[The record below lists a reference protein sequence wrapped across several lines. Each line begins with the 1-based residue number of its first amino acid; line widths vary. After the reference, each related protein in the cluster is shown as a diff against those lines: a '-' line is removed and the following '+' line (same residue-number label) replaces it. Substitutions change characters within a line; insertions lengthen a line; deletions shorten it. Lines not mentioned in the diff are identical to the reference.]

1 MHNTT
6 LHLYTTQLICSAI
19 DKNYTIDAKL
29 YDNCDFFEILKLS
42 LDHNI
47 TSLIYEG
54 IINSNISIDEE
65 LDKLFKQRVI
75 FECVKSE
82 SQISCYKSIVSLFEK
97 HDIPYIPL
105 KGICMKNLYP
115 KPELRRMGDIDIYVD
130 EKNIEKVEHIMSEL
144 QFEPCGRTDYDYK
157 FKNVND
163 ILIEIHTSIV
173 SRESEFYDYYQNP
186 WRLCKKDE
194 KVIVHTLNEEEMYIY
209 LFLHFMKH
217 YRGGGI
223 GINHIVDLWIYKKV
237 VPHLDEDYINS
248 KIEQFGLMTFY
259 DNTLRMTGCLFGNRQ
274 EDAIVSEMVEFVVNS
289 GSYGTKETHQAAVV
303 IKNERNSKSKARLK
317 TMLEKIIL
325 PREKMEYKYPIL
337 KKRPYLLFF
346 CRCHRLFRRVF
357 FMQDKELNM
366 MGVIKANSSQK
377 IDEYK
382 NHLKKVGL

>member
-6 LHLYTTQLICSAI
+6 LYLYTTPLICSAI

-29 YDNCDFFEILKLS
+29 YDDCDFFEILKLS
-42 LDHNI
+42 LEHNI

-54 IINSNISIDEE
+54 VRKSGIQIDDD

-82 SQISCYKSIVSLFEK
+82 SQIAYFKKISSEFKK
-97 HDIPYIPL
+97 HNIPHIPL

-115 KPELRRMGDIDIYVD
+115 KSELRRMGDIDIYVD
-130 EKNIEKVEHIMSEL
+130 EKNIEKVEQIMSEL
-144 QFEPCGRTDYDYK
+144 QFEFCGRTDYDYK
-157 FKNVND
+157 FKNANEL
-163 ILIEIHTSIV
+163 LIEIHTSIV
-173 SRESEFYDYYQNP
+173 SEESEFYDYYRNP

-194 KVIVHTLNEEEMYIY
+194 KSVMHTLNNEEMYIY

-223 GINHIVDLWIYKKV
+223 GINHVVDLWIYKNT

-248 KIEQFGLMTFY
+248 KIEQFGFKTFY
-259 DNTLRMTGCLFGNRQ
+259 DNTLRMIGCLFGNGE
-274 EDAIVSEMVEFVVNS
+274 EDSVVSDMIDFVMNS
-289 GSYGTKETHQAAVV
+289 GSYGTKEGHQAAVV
-303 IKNERNSKSKARLK
+303 IKNVRRIGARGRLV
-317 TMLEKIIL
+317 TIYEKIIL
-325 PREKMEYKYPIL
+325 PREKMEYKYPVL

-357 FMQDKELNM
+357 LKRDKELNM
-366 MGVIKANSSQK
+366 RDVIKANSSQK

-382 NHLKKVGL
+382 NHLNKVGL